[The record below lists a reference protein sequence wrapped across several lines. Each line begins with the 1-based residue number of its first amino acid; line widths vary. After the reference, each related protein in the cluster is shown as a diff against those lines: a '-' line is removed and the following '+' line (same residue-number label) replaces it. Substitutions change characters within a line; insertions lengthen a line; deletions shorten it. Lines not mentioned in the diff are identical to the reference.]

1 MSAVTEAEN
10 ARLSRLVEAACGGD
24 QEALHLLV
32 RDLMGGVFRL
42 ALRMTGNLA
51 DAEDATQEV
60 MIKVVTRLGSFRGE
74 ASVRTWTYRI
84 AVRQLLDQKKGR
96 VESMELDFARFAA
109 DLLDGL
115 APAGAG
121 EDPAAVEEVK
131 LGCTLAM
138 LTCLDR
144 AHRIAYILGDV
155 FDLPGEVAAA
165 VADVSGEVYRQ
176 RLSRARRQLEAF
188 TESYC
193 GVVNR
198 NAPCACDRRVARAA
212 QLGRLR
218 RDNLV
223 LAGQPK
229 AAVLEQVREM
239 EALHATAALFR
250 SHPRYKAPERI
261 AEKIKELLA
270 NGALILSR

>member
-1 MSAVTEAEN
+1 VTESEN
-10 ARLSRLVEAACGGD
+10 ARLSKLVEAACGGD
-24 QEALHLLV
+24 EEALHLLV
-32 RDLMGGVFRL
+32 RDLMGDVYRL

-74 ASVRTWTYRI
+74 ASVRTWAYRI

-96 VESMELDFARFAA
+96 VESMELDFGRFAA
-109 DLLDGL
+109 DLLEGL
-115 APAGAG
+115 APAG
-121 EDPAAVEEVK
+121 EEDDPAAIEEVK

-144 AHRIAYILGDV
+144 AHRVAYILGEV

-193 GVVNR
+193 GIVNK

-212 QLGRLR
+212 QLGRLQ
-218 RDNLV
+218 RDKLV
-223 LAGQPK
+223 LAGQSR
-229 AAVLEQVREM
+229 AAVLEQVREI
-239 EALHATAALFR
+239 EAMHATAALFR
-250 SHPRYKAPERI
+250 SHPRYAAPERI
-261 AEKIKELLA
+261 AEKLKELLT
-270 NGALILSR
+270 NGALIIGR